1 MTQYYFKLNE
11 NMENDNDK
19 RRKNIQINSINT
31 ILYRYN
37 FSLAMRILIR
47 LRIIDF
53 NSCGIKTI

>member
-1 MTQYYFKLNE
+1 MTQYYIKLNE
-11 NMENDNDK
+11 NMENDNEK
-19 RRKNIQINSINT
+19 RRKNIQINT

-37 FSLAMRILIR
+37 FSLAMRILIK

>member
-1 MTQYYFKLNE
+1 MTQNYIKLNE
-11 NMENDNDK
+11 NMEN
-19 RRKNIQINSINT
+19 KNIQINT